1 MSDEILRLRKVL
13 ATMGGGTGRRYS
25 LAMRMRVRTAATRM
39 RADGTGWQAI
49 GKEMGIPHETVR
61 RFCADKKGDDFVPVE
76 VATLASTGMVVLVT
90 PNGFRVEGIA
100 VAEAAELIRQLS

>member
-25 LAMRMRVRTAATRM
+25 LAMQMRVRTAATRM
-39 RADGTGWQAI
+39 RADGAGWQAI

-61 RFCADKKGDDFVPVE
+61 RFCADKTDGGFVPVE
-76 VATLASTGMVVLVT
+76 VATLASAGMVLVT